1 MEYLRSFFG
10 SLQQALDFVS
20 SFTTYLFGNEPHPG
34 AEDAGSEREMKNCR
48 SHHDSEVETT
58 YSGDVS
64 PREQLKVTEG
74 PFPAEITPLSQ
85 EIQGTS
91 EIAVTGDQAMES
103 FLRSSKFPNRCE
115 GQEESGQKFS
125 VSSVC
130 LSDTPE
136 LESTTPMIDIIQQAP
151 LEAPTMTGR
160 FYQRKSEESALVEVA
175 QEDMIEE
182 LANAVCSQYCS
193 QLKPD
198 ETLPERRELGQV
210 EEAGETEMSQEVEQD
225 RNLLAEG
232 IEQGEPNW
240 TASVEQERGP
250 EVAGW
255 TGEIVQGSMEERAKI
270 MDNQQLEVEK
280 EQEEGKMDDRVQGEI
295 NTAALTQAEDKM
307 LEKERTVGKSQLWD
321 EEAEKIAEDQ
331 EKELENMLWNE
342 GNQQK
347 LLDLTQ
353 DREEKQRGQ
362 EDTTWSRGTQQD
374 RLEEMAKMARD
385 QQLNVEKEQAEDT
398 RLDGNEQ
405 VKTSVIAETE
415 GDQVKMLEEKGKGE
429 RSWNVEEC
437 LGGTEEGE
445 ERKLDE
451 KERGLEGVTWT
462 DKFQYDALN
471 VTIVKTQGLE
481 SGEEQR
487 EGTELDTAGY
497 QIMKE
502 MVTKNKEI
510 QQPLLD
516 KVEME
521 TSQKKAPEGEEKER
535 YLYWEPKETEIM
547 IEQKRGAP
555 ELEKGENFNQG
566 DLPEKGKTEENLK
579 QEVEES
585 VKNEIHF
592 TGENQEQP
600 IREEWYE
607 SNQEEQPEILV
618 GTCGLSVEMMEV
630 AETTS
635 DQSNQLGETTKNLVY
650 PTSLDADLLA
660 GPRAFPHDVATLDS
674 SVQKE
679 RVLLRR
685 KSSIRRAPSLK
696 KPKPSAEAPTEE
708 TKMAEDAPSLLE
720 VPKRQNPR
728 LSGFGPMHPNMM
740 AELQMRL
747 QKPK

>member
-1 MEYLRSFFG
+1 MEYLRSLFG

-34 AEDAGSEREMKNCR
+34 AEEAGSEREMKNCR

-64 PREQLKVTEG
+64 PREQLKVTED
-74 PFPAEITPLSQ
+74 PFTAEITPFSQ

-91 EIAVTGDQAMES
+91 ETAVTGDQAMES

-136 LESTTPMIDIIQQAP
+136 LESTTPMTDIIQQAP

-160 FYQRKSEESALVEVA
+160 LCQRKSEESALVEVA

-182 LANAVCSQYCS
+182 LADAVCSQYCS

-198 ETLPERRELGQV
+198 EPLAERRELGQM
-210 EEAGETEMSQEVEQD
+210 EEAGETGMSHEAEQD
-225 RNLLAEG
+225 RNVLAEG
-232 IEQGEPNW
+232 IEQGAPNW
-240 TASVEQERGP
+240 AASVEQKRGP
-250 EVAGW
+250 EGARW
-255 TGEIVQGSMEERAKI
+255 TGEIVQGSMEERAEI
-270 MDNQQLEVEK
+270 MDNQQLEVEP
-280 EQEEGKMDDRVQGEI
+280 EQRKVGEKAQGEI
-295 NTAALTQAEDKM
+295 NTAALNQAEDKV
-307 LEKERTVGKSQLWD
+307 LEEERTVGRSQLWD

-331 EKELENMLWNE
+331 EKELENRLWNE
-342 GNQQK
+342 GIQQK
-347 LLDLTQ
+347 PLDLTQ

-362 EDTTWSRGTQQD
+362 EDATWSRGTQQD

-385 QQLNVEKEQAEDT
+385 QQLNVEKEQGEDI

-405 VKTSVIAETE
+405 VKTSVTAEIE
-415 GDQVKMLEEKGKGE
+415 RDQVKMLEEKGKDE
-429 RSWNVEEC
+429 RSWNLEEC
-437 LGGTEEGE
+437 LGGAEEGK

-451 KERGLEGVTWT
+451 KERELEGVTWT
-462 DKFQYDALN
+462 NELQYDALN

-481 SGEEQR
+481 SGEEQG
-487 EGTELDTAGY
+487 EGIELDADH

-502 MVTKNKEI
+502 IVTKNEEV

-521 TSQKKAPEGEEKER
+521 TSQKKALEGEEKER
-535 YLYWEPKETEIM
+535 CLYWEPKETEIM
-547 IEQKRGAP
+547 IEQKREAP
-555 ELEKGENFNQG
+555 ELEKGENCKQG
-566 DLPEKGKTEENLK
+566 DLPEKGKIEENLK

-585 VKNEIHF
+585 VKNEINF
-592 TGENQEQP
+592 TREKQEQQ
-600 IREEWYE
+600 IREEWCE
-607 SNQEEQPEILV
+607 NNQEEQPEILV
-618 GTCGLSVEMMEV
+618 DTCGLSVEMMEV

-635 DQSNQLGETTKNLVY
+635 DQSNQLGETTKILVY
-650 PTSLDADLLA
+650 PTSLDTDLLA
-660 GPRAFPHDVATLDS
+660 GPRVFPHDVATLDS
-674 SVQKE
+674 SAQKE

-696 KPKPSAEAPTEE
+696 KPKPSAEVPTEE
-708 TKMAEDAPSLLE
+708 TKMAEDAPALLE